1 MALLPYAPPRPEE
14 EQEEYSASAYP
25 SFNPTLTSEQT
36 QEYIK
41 EYEENPRV
49 FEPNILEVLGQH
61 ATHYKVPFAYNEEDQ
76 EASIGS
82 VIKNIGQ
89 GFMEGFTTLPLAG
102 KSKPTNE
109 WEAIG
114 SNLGHLAG
122 FVGYI
127 PGASLVTKLPR
138 LAGIARA
145 VKGRSLPMIAARAAT
160 EKAAKI
166 SNRVLNSAKGARAA
180 ASGDAISFLQ
190 KPLVKDLVEGSFHL
204 GVASSVSSVWGGV
217 DEMMKSFIGGAET
230 GLAFRGIGNLIKGF
244 GPQGDKA
251 LRALASSLYTGL
263 PATQA
268 GMTTPEQ
275 IYEYVLGAYFGMNE
289 MPYHRRQGGKF
300 IQQKVLRG
308 KHEGKPLEAIPGWEK
323 LDTVT
328 QKWVE
333 KQPAVVDRP
342 LGLPVAGEVAGIFYD
357 KDTGELITD
366 PARIERGMLELAEK
380 IETGET
386 PFKKLVETDEQYVN
400 KTEGTHDYS
409 SENLD
414 FEPVDI
420 IKNKIKYYVDEHK
433 AIYTVADKP
442 DRGKR
447 LEAYQNVQGKWNEL
461 IETFRANEK
470 ETGEGFIK
478 EKGDHPEEFI
488 RKYITKTYGVSTA
501 EDYNFWRNWGNRQ
514 LREEFVPQMSVIQ
527 RNNGKYDTI
536 NMEDNVSYG
545 KTERIIKEERKY
557 VEDIWERANE
567 MWGRPVP
574 RGRAYKILDH
584 VSVQSENISKRTGQY
599 GVKDYSFKEWK
610 ERFSDDPQG
619 EAAYLREKAKMN
631 SFNYKMQDAEGYYY
645 YGGKS
650 DAQRQYFLRY
660 HPALMNATPQMI
672 KAKVRDIVKGAGGV
686 KFLKALEK
694 DRIEFINTYGVK
706 SANVEGLTKK
716 EASDL
721 YNKAFLSNIYYTYE
735 MNGKTIEASV
745 GKVQPKDFA
754 DVFPSANNKVVGNA
768 KAFNKRQQIWFTSGI
783 SATRSFMEK
792 QEGLG
797 AEDGTFRY
805 IYVNDKD
812 GTTSK
817 EYQAA
822 LKKTDPAFNWKES
835 EDGGVIGRSDWL
847 EALNRDAGIPT
858 DGGFNKSFIVSPS
871 ASQGALLGKYGVHR
885 ASPKIDAWM
894 KKNNVHFIM
903 NTSSAKQAGRRV
915 AQDYELAGDELK
927 FGPKGKDDAVIH
939 QMPVGDVK
947 TVYSEIAS
955 IETSLKDTRV
965 PKQLLSNL
973 TPYAWTNINTE
984 SIKDMYEAINQKAMI
999 GEAEANAL
1007 LERFTNDPIA
1017 NEAMIETLIERMD
1030 GFGLPKLL
1038 EAMHGTSKPEQ
1049 KFASQVYEKI
1059 LKINREIES
1068 DKVLEGEITPD
1079 EAQESIREMYE
1090 FNAIHER
1097 LVRLLPDSLASQL
1110 HKFTNP
1116 IRGAAIR
1123 NFVVNQVT
1131 RPKLGNSGSFRFRIW
1146 DKEMQQRTDKE
1157 GNTSLL
1163 AKNDNIFFLDEG
1175 WKDLRIKTDFGKQDY
1190 TLSELWDA
1198 VRNKETGIPL
1208 AKAKEVLNAV
1218 VVRTPMD
1225 SLSGA
1230 QVLEFRGFTGVKGV
1244 SGLMHPRKTRALGG
1258 ADLDGDKAAVFFGDE
1273 VHGMRKEWKK
1283 MYKDQA
1289 DEYVLKNGS
1298 EASNKEA
1305 EYKDLFAEP
1314 DSGGVNE
1321 AMSNPALLFSS
1332 HRRQLASEAA
1342 AQGRGML
1349 GIAVTTRAS
1358 IVGAHAAV
1366 ASLPARVE
1374 KVEVEPGQTLSINV
1388 PKGHYLYQ
1396 IHTGYGKTR
1405 WVTAKALTD
1414 AKSLDAGRKSA
1425 RAAVAVGSDPMDEAG
1440 LKGRG
1445 AFFDGMANQVFEWKA
1460 YHPKVIKGK
1469 LKLDTVETNKLNSD
1483 ADYARAQ
1490 RRKPIQLF
1498 QGANSALYGRHYQ
1511 QKRRYYY
1518 NEVRDRL
1525 DAITDPSRMLI
1536 RDVKIKG
1543 RPTKRIRLYTPG
1555 FGEENRNT
1563 LLGKVAADVRQLD
1576 YGDSLFN
1583 RVDKREL
1590 AKIYV
1595 QHQADVEDG
1604 KYNWLQKAL
1613 NRTSMRIPESDVVED
1628 IFSRGLHTYDGY
1640 RRELNIDRWDLG
1652 LTPETNYT
1660 KRAAWL
1666 ADYVKKGED
1675 FLVNDMSDVVSFRL
1689 IRKYADQVGD
1699 QKRVLEIHKETERF
1713 KRKSDDFYR
1722 KSREGITAKGIQEE
1736 HKARGEEISEKESL
1750 RLYEAERD
1758 IAKEG
1763 ESPIANKTKLDNMM
1777 KVYKSEILKTA
1788 AERNLFD
1795 QMMLGTFER
1804 GTAETVKTMKKTW
1817 SEESLASKPVQEYLA
1832 TLEERSKQT
1841 HLSRVG
1847 FGSTAVSDAS
1857 LKEYLNSYDKL
1868 FNKTAVRLTDKEIQR
1883 LGEEGQAAVDVKSI
1897 VDENGD
1903 RVKIQSINTNNLD
1916 RTEQKYIDE
1925 IAPFEGLT
1933 KGKLKKEEAEL
1944 AASIIDHIS
1953 NNFGKE
1959 LIGVEFNKF
1968 VRGVMEKDM
1977 NAMTF
1982 RDWKAFNNYL
1992 QEIRDGSFLAR
2003 HMGTMKHPER
2013 FPELAKRHQ
2022 YLFPEAINKELMRY
2036 EIKRIETIGT
2046 FKDKRGNIVTGKVT
2060 KPTQI
2065 INEIRDLYHK
2075 SQERTSAVFDQNK
2088 KLMEDELGPYL
2099 YGLEDGSE
2107 LYRVSGAMMERFG
2120 RVRMDDN
2127 LNKAPLGG
2135 YLAELNRELAGE
2147 PGKHKAAMSEYSRV
2161 FREAIKS
2168 SDWHNLKK
2176 KTYIVKHKIGKKT
2189 VTQSLSG
2196 FEVVERMIEQR
2207 TKQNERYHKWLTGDK
2222 VLADKY
2228 LGELESVLP
2237 EKGDKAVAKIRIKQ
2251 LGELRDTFLKDV
2263 QKMSRLNE
2271 DIPMELG
2278 IDNLRKITRYLQI
2291 HQLAQEGKLASSGL
2305 VRALETV
2312 PSEIIGT
2319 GTIKYESYV
2328 PHMMFDRKEASESM
2342 LRYIQSIAKDP
2353 RYGDDVKKREYDL
2366 KSAIIRFKQLT
2377 GDWVSSDQL
2386 TESWNDVSK
2395 VLSGIGREKKALL
2408 DEGFNQF
2415 MKNRRVGNQFKRE
2428 THIGGWSY
2436 EPQAYETYVKN
2447 IIGSFNKQIAEIG
2460 ARDATYQFRKDYI
2473 EKGVDKELVHRWGD
2487 YLDLYSQEAG
2497 GAPVNIPKH
2506 ILNDPSYGV
2515 KGTAYA
2521 WFADNLWVKRMNRLR
2536 EKLGLDKRKRKG
2548 PVTITQEAEEVAPIE
2563 YKWSR
2568 YAPTKEKY
2576 EVSTA
2581 GDKRFSALNARLED
2595 GRTIEE
2601 HYQVDVKGY
2610 ASIKE
2615 GKGKSPKDAG
2625 VNLYGEYKKLWNRWA
2640 KQNPDL
2646 INDLAGKAAN
2656 KTLTDKFASTDVSQ
2670 ARALS
2675 EILNARAPKPKAT
2688 PKKTI
2693 TISGD
2698 VPKELD
2704 TLDFSSL
2711 RKFGQL
2717 EAKYQL
2723 ASLLAHPKSMVANL
2737 YGGTVHTLIS
2747 TGYENF
2753 KNARSIKYLKLKV
2766 NPEWDKME
2774 DVYDWVKSHG
2784 VVEEFLMYEANINPQ
2799 VQSKAWQ
2806 RTINET
2812 VRALKNDPDI
2822 PDKNILRIASKNG
2835 ISESIFNKAAW
2846 FMRRPERTLRRDAFV
2861 AHYLKASEKF
2871 GGMISDYNN
2880 PTLIEMAKKGVK
2892 GTQFLYSAP
2901 FRPAFSRSNVGKVYS
2916 RFQTW
2921 AWNSVRFRNDVLREA
2936 KIRGFNPGTDEF
2948 DRLKRL
2954 AVADMFMLGLANMF
2968 PYSIFEAA
2976 LPSPWNWFE
2985 DTAAMMFGDERERDR
3000 AFFGTYPAPLQPL
3013 QVITPPALRLL
3024 PPLFKGMVTDDYTR
3038 LSEYYLWTMIPFG
3051 RILRD
3056 VVGPGSILENPARS
3070 VEKLTGLPYMGFART
3085 YKAEQEEEK
3094 RGPRGL
3100 LNYL

>member
-1 MALLPYAPPRPEE
+1 MALLPYAPRPEE
-14 EQEEYSASAYP
+14 EEAYQTSDPFGSFTP
-25 SFNPTLTSEQT
+25 SLTPEQT
-36 QEYIK
+36 QQYIK
-41 EYEENPRV
+41 EYEENPRQ

-145 VKGRSLPMIAARAAT
+145 VKGRSLPMIAAKAAT

-300 IQQKVLRG
+300 IEQKVLRG

-323 LDTVT
+323 LDNVT

-333 KQPAVVDRP
+333 KEPRVIDRP

-545 KTERIIKEERKY
+545 KTEKIIKEERKY

-894 KKNNVHFIM
+894 KKNNVHFII

-915 AQDYELAGDELK
+915 AQDYELVRDELK
-927 FGPKGKDDAVIH
+927 FGPKGKDDAVMH

-955 IETSLKDTRV
+955 IETSLKDTRL

-973 TPYAWTNINTE
+973 TPYSWTNINTE

-999 GEAEANAL
+999 GDAEANAL

-1079 EAQESIREMYE
+1079 EAQESIKEMYE

-1190 TLSELWDA
+1190 TLSELWNA

-1445 AFFDGMANQVFEWKA
+1445 AFFDGMANKVFEWKA

-1583 RVDKREL
+1583 RVDKQEL

-1883 LGEEGQAAVDVKSI
+1883 LEEEGQAAVDVKSI

-1968 VRGVMEKDM
+1968 VRGVMEKDI

-2088 KLMEDELGPYL
+2088 KLMENELGPYL

-2228 LGELESVLP
+2228 LRELESVLP

-2506 ILNDPSYGV
+2506 ILNDPAYGV

-2521 WFADNLWVKRMNRLR
+2521 WFADNLWVKRMNKLR
-2536 EKLGLDKRKRKG
+2536 SMLGMDK
-2548 PVTITQEAEEVAPIE
+2548 
-2563 YKWSR
+2563 
-2568 YAPTKEKY
+2568 
-2576 EVSTA
+2576 
-2581 GDKRFSALNARLED
+2581 
-2595 GRTIEE
+2595 
-2601 HYQVDVKGY
+2601 
-2610 ASIKE
+2610 
-2615 GKGKSPKDAG
+2615 
-2625 VNLYGEYKKLWNRWA
+2625 
-2640 KQNPDL
+2640 
-2646 INDLAGKAAN
+2646 KAAA
-2656 KTLTDKFASTDVSQ
+2656 K
-2670 ARALS
+2670 
-2675 EILNARAPKPKAT
+2675 
-2688 PKKTI
+2688 
-2693 TISGD
+2693 GM
-2698 VPKELD
+2698 PKELD
-2704 TLDFSSL
+2704 SLDFNSL

-3000 AFFGTYPAPLQPL
+3000 AFFGSYPAPLQPL
-3013 QVITPPALRLL
+3013 QVVTPPALRLL
-3024 PPLFKGMVTDDYTR
+3024 PPLFKGMVTDDYSR
-3038 LSEYYLWTMIPFG
+3038 LTEYYLYTMIPFG